1 MHNVKDLW
9 WMSMPM
15 SIPSSLG
22 MPNEDYTR
30 KINKRDVIKRV
41 SNIIVGMQGDVY
53 GDVLYNVFIP
63 FPMKLDIK
71 KLTARISAV
80 MVPALLHTLRTFY
93 NVQTIAQGRIWMIMP
108 MHFVNALQDGGK
120 SAYPSTHLSF
130 EPFELELCMQSR
142 GHWKIA
148 PVCFDIE
155 QLAMDA
161 TRVYMRPC
169 LRKDVLQPQN
179 NRMEYLMERI
189 QTKRFSLCDPRSY
202 PAVPQTTYAHT
213 VRCFERA
220 HKMVQEGWIMDDS
233 TLGNRTYVIG
243 AWSMFMNW
251 YPIIR
256 GHADHTRQ
264 SVVTNTTECPLC
276 HEPYLNTDI
285 VINLPCNHTF
295 HCMCQA
301 RRKEGGLFAWVI
313 NQGKE
318 TCPVCRESLLVRG

>member
-1 MHNVKDLW
+1 
-9 WMSMPM
+9 MSMPM
-15 SIPSSLG
+15 SIPSPSSLG

-53 GDVLYNVFIP
+53 GDTLYNVFIP
-63 FPMKLDIK
+63 FHMKLDIK
-71 KLTARISAV
+71 KLTARISAA
-80 MVPALLHTLRTFY
+80 MVSTLLHTLRTFY
-93 NVQTIAQGRIWMIMP
+93 NVQTIAQGRTWMIMP
-108 MHFVNALQDGGK
+108 IHFVGSSLQDGK
-120 SAYPSTHLSF
+120 SAAQVSF

-155 QLAMDA
+155 HLAMDA
-161 TRVYMRPC
+161 AQVYIRPC
-169 LRKDVLQPQN
+169 LRQEVLQPQS
-179 NRMEYLMERI
+179 NRIEYLMERI
-189 QTKRFSLCDPRSY
+189 QTKRFSLCDPRCY
-202 PAVPQTTYAHT
+202 PTVPQTIYAHT

-220 HKMVQEGWIMDDS
+220 YKMVQDGWIMDDS
-233 TLGNRTYVIG
+233 TLGNRTFVIG
-243 AWSMFMNW
+243 AWSMFTNW

-256 GHADHTRQ
+256 GHADHSRE
-264 SVVTNTTECPLC
+264 SIVTNNAECPLC

-313 NQGKE
+313 HQGKE
-318 TCPVCRESLLVRG
+318 TCPVCRECLMVRG